1 MAKMFHKCPNHT
13 APQLYRAVTNKIWN
27 TKKKGYGKVG
37 QIKTEEHLKKVKT
50 VGLRLE
56 CWNKGC
62 SMVSFRIKSHDL
74 KYFFKQISQVWAM
87 MLYFRPDVFKAIVK
101 PVTEKKYRKWE

>member
-37 QIKTEEHLKKVKT
+37 QIKTEEHLKKVK
-50 VGLRLE
+50 
-56 CWNKGC
+56 KK
-62 SMVSFRIKSHDL
+62 VSG
-74 KYFFKQISQVWAM
+74 
-87 MLYFRPDVFKAIVK
+87 
-101 PVTEKKYRKWE
+101 